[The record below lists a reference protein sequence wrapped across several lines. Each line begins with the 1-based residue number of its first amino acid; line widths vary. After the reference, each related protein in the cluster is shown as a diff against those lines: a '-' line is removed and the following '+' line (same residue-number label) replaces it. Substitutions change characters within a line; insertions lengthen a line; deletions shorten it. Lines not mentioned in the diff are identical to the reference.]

1 MYIPEGEDISCYD
14 VNGLYP
20 TVMKLNKYPPRPQ
33 ASPPAGMLGCWPGWG
48 AGMRN
53 GGLLRF
59 FSFRYEYRCN
69 HS

>member
-33 ASPPAGMLGCWPGWG
+33 ASQHAGWRGAGPAGT
-48 AGMRN
+48 AGV
-53 GGLLRF
+53 GVIQEFTG
-59 FSFRYEYRCN
+59 FSE
-69 HS
+69 